1 MTHHY
6 GRRSRW
12 RRGQSGQMTVVFAL
26 TLVVF
31 IGAMMLGIDLSR
43 LRAEAENAQQ
53 AANAA
58 ALGGVVFMPTF
69 PSDATLRS
77 LAVARTNGFVS
88 SATTGVSVTTSV
100 PDGYS
105 NRLKVTITEPVATI
119 FGKALGVGPRTISRS
134 AIAEYAEP
142 LEMGAPDYV
151 LGYAPFPTSI
161 VTATGGITPTQGFYL
176 IARGPYGSQ
185 ENGDAFSQYF
195 EGYNSKKLTSGSSSS
210 ATNPCTL
217 VLNICP
223 GLTANPDRTK
233 DGFTSYDYVIDNPFN
248 NTLVVKIFDPFDES
262 PLYNNTSGAVTS
274 GPGLPAPFDSPGRY
288 IDQWGC
294 DAGNTHICDVGTMP
308 TALNFTISGP
318 YQTSYDTSPKQITVT
333 PTVPITAPIT
343 VPPPTTPISGTGL
356 TCGGDCVISNNP
368 ADSSFTAGD
377 DPTHTTCA
385 TAGNCSEVV
394 SPYAYKFVNYAIIN
408 HAGLYHI
415 HVKSALNSYGIY
427 GQKYGNGGNVFG
439 LAACG
444 VDPTHPAVLGTG
456 DNPAG
461 VLGNVAVSDPA
472 SKPTDPRYYPNAVW
486 NSDSCLNPNIFTG
499 SPVACAH
506 PGTAPPDSCVH
517 IYGVNR
523 MAIINILAAGG
534 SSHASSLIPLG
545 YVPPSYGGKT
555 LQVHLYD
562 VGDIGGSNPAS
573 VQVLTPAGDLTH
585 NNLAGTISMNGTP
598 PFTATLPFSW
608 NVQPTDCPD
617 PASNCS
623 QGSKYATS
631 SLKHYL
637 ATQAIGIGTS
647 AHYWNGA
654 WTNIS
659 VPIPAN
665 NTSGTGYSDMVNE
678 FGGYWKMLYDLG
690 PGDSGQD
697 TTTWEIGITGAPV
710 HLVG

>member
-1 MTHHY
+1 M
-6 GRRSRW
+6 R
-12 RRGQSGQMTVVFAL
+12 RRGQPGQMMVIFAL
-26 TLVVF
+26 TLTVF
-31 IGAMMLGIDLSR
+31 MGAMMLGVDLSR
-43 LRAEAENAQQ
+43 LRAETENAQR

-58 ALGGVVFMPTF
+58 ALAGVVFLPQFQDSAYSRALATAKQNSF
-69 PSDATLRS
+69 VPS
-77 LAVARTNGFVS
+77 
-88 SATTGVSVTTSV
+88 TTSGVSITTQI
-100 PDGYS
+100 PDGYP
-105 NRLKVTITEPVATI
+105 NRLKVTVTEPVSLVFGKI
-119 FGKALGVGPRTISRS
+119 FGLGSRTISRS
-134 AIAEYAEP
+134 STAEFAEP
-142 LEMGAPDYV
+142 LEMGASDYV

-185 ENGDAFSQYF
+185 ENGDAYSQYF
-195 EGYNSKKLTSGSSSS
+195 EGYNSKNLTNGSSTSP
-210 ATNPCTL
+210 ATNPCANPTKCDGYGQGKDLTL
-217 VLNICP
+217 
-223 GLTANPDRTK
+223 NPDRVK
-233 DGFTSYDYVIDNPFN
+233 YGFTGYDYVIDNPFN

-262 PLYNNTSGAVTS
+262 PLNNAGGAVNS
-274 GPGLPAPFDSPGRY
+274 GPGLPTPFDSPGRY

-294 DAGNTHICDVGTMP
+294 DAGHTAICSVGTMS
-308 TALNFTISGP
+308 TALKFTISGP

-333 PTVPITAPIT
+333 PTVPIAAQIPMS
-343 VPPPTTPISGTGL
+343 SGTNIGQGL
-356 TCGGDCVISNNP
+356 TCSDDCAISN
-368 ADSSFTAGD
+368 SSDGSFIAGD
-377 DPTHTTCA
+377 DPTHVACA
-385 TAGNCSEVV
+385 AAGNCNGVV

-415 HVKSALNSYGIY
+415 HVASVENTYGGGY
-427 GQKYGNGGNVFG
+427 AGHYGNGGNVFG
-439 LAACG
+439 FAACAVNG
-444 VDPTHPAVLGTG
+444 TYPAVLGTG

-461 VLGNVAVSDPA
+461 VSGNVAVSDPA
-472 SKPTDPRYYPNAVW
+472 STPTNPW
-486 NSDSCLNPNIFTG
+486 NQYSCLNPNTFTG
-499 SPVACAH
+499 APAACAH

-534 SSHASSLIPLG
+534 SSHASSLVPLG

-585 NNLAGTISMNGTP
+585 NNLSGSSLDLVNGTP
-598 PFTATLPFSW
+598 PFSDTLPFSW

-623 QGSKYATS
+623 LGSKYATS
-631 SLKHYL
+631 PLQSYQ
-637 ATQAIGIGTS
+637 ATQAITIGTS

-659 VPIPAN
+659 VPIPTN
-665 NTSGTGYSDMVNE
+665 NTTGTGYSDMVNE

-690 PGDSGQD
+690 AGDSGQD
-697 TTTWEIGITGAPV
+697 TTTWEISVAGSPT
-710 HLVG
+710 HLVQ